1 MLDYYSL
8 NVRTHG
14 YTSMIPA
21 IFEKGNKFCDF
32 LFVSLVEKSSGLL
45 RKKSTLKQNNFLILK
60 QILSYTS
67 WRPWEKEEK

>member
-32 LFVSLVEKSSGLL
+32 LFVSLVEKSSGL
-45 RKKSTLKQNNFLILK
+45 
-60 QILSYTS
+60 
-67 WRPWEKEEK
+67 

>member
-32 LFVSLVEKSSGLL
+32 LFVSLVEKSAGL
-45 RKKSTLKQNNFLILK
+45 
-60 QILSYTS
+60 
-67 WRPWEKEEK
+67 